1 MIDPAIIAV
10 LVDVARA
17 AGPLLA
23 SFLDALRDDH
33 REAVLEALE
42 RDATALDA
50 LPSTAAVIA
59 DMRARHRDRVRAHQQ
74 ARAETVRG
82 RYGLGDTARLALA
95 RAMQGAEGVETA
107 DLAAVTRLVDA
118 GLRGELVPVL
128 PRVLDAPTGA
138 WSADPEDRE

>member
-1 MIDPAIIAV
+1 MAAELLRA
-10 LVDVARA
+10 LV
-17 AGPLLA
+17 
-23 SFLDALRDDH
+23 AL
-33 REAVLEALE
+33 VLEHGDDAWRAISPDVRGEVRDELE
-42 RDATALDA
+42 RSRSRLPAPGSIVAATE
-50 LPSTAAVIA
+50 AAIA
-59 DMRARHRDRVRAHQQ
+59 ADRDRVRAHQQ

-128 PRVLDAPTGA
+128 PRVLDAPPGA

>member
-1 MIDPAIIAV
+1 MAAELLRA
-10 LVDVARA
+10 LV
-17 AGPLLA
+17 
-23 SFLDALRDDH
+23 AL
-33 REAVLEALE
+33 VLEHGDDAWRAISPDVRGEVRDELE
-42 RDATALDA
+42 RSRSRLPAPGSIVAATE
-50 LPSTAAVIA
+50 AAIA
-59 DMRARHRDRVRAHQQ
+59 ADRDRVRAHQQ

-128 PRVLDAPTGA
+128 PRSLDAPPGA

>member
-1 MIDPAIIAV
+1 MIDPAVIAV

-23 SFLDALRDDH
+23 GFLSALTDDH

-50 LPSTAAVIA
+50 LPSTAAVVA

-128 PRVLDAPTGA
+128 PRVLDAPVVA
-138 WSADPEDRE
+138 WSEPRSQED

>member
-1 MIDPAIIAV
+1 MIDPAVITV

-23 SFLDALRDDH
+23 GFLSALTDDH

-50 LPSTAAVIA
+50 LPSTAAVVA

-74 ARAETVRG
+74 ARAETVRS

-95 RAMQGAEGVETA
+95 RAMQGADGVETA

-118 GLRGELVPVL
+118 GLRGELVPIL
-128 PRVLDAPTGA
+128 PRVLDAPPGA